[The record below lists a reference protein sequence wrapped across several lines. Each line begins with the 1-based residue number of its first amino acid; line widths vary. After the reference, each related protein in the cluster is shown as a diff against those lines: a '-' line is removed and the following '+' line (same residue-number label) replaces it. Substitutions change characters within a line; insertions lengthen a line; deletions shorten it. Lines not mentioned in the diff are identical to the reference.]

1 MENCY
6 DARGLYAITKG
17 KYCEFVGNEQDCK
30 TWLKENGYGIY
41 VYSSFPISITLLN
54 KKTDIKIQTYISY
67 CFEKAF
73 DDKTQVANG
82 M

>member
-6 DARGLYAITKG
+6 DARELYAITRG

-30 TWLKENGYGIY
+30 TWLKENGYRIY
-41 VYSSFPISITLLN
+41 VYSDFTISMHLL
-54 KKTDIKIQTYISY
+54 KLKTDIEIKTYISY

-73 DDKTQVANG
+73 DDKQQVANG